1 MLIVKTLVAARPVAA
16 TYARVT
22 VTATT
27 SAQGISSASS
37 DLTLNRCRAAL
48 AVADEVSI
56 AMHYLFGRLWMLYVS
71 PQLTHLDCFVS
82 PLMLLQGGTTAILM
96 VAMNR
101 LVRATAVTEEAAMS

>member
-1 MLIVKTLVAARPVAA
+1 MVLILGQRSDPRTGPQGDPQGDPPADQREDLWGGRRRDPHLDRRYRTVLTVKTLVAARPVAA

-56 AMHYLFGRLWMLYVS
+56 AMH
-71 PQLTHLDCFVS
+71 
-82 PLMLLQGGTTAILM
+82 
-96 VAMNR
+96 
-101 LVRATAVTEEAAMS
+101 